1 MDDPSPNVYSATCPS
16 RQALDLV
23 ADKWAVLIIGL
34 LAKQPHRFGQLR
46 RAIDGISQKMLTQT
60 LRNLERD
67 GLVARRA
74 FASVP
79 VTVEYSLTPLGETLT
94 VPLSLLCQWAEQ
106 HIKQVQAAR
115 LARASLSVAS
125 TASESASLSN
135 PPQGVL
141 HDPGQ
146 PAGERFAGHVD
157 QRLRSTRRTR

>member
-1 MDDPSPNVYSATCPS
+1 MKACDPNVYTATCPS

-34 LAKQPHRFGQLR
+34 LAKHPHRFGQLR

-67 GLVARRA
+67 GLVDRRA

-94 VPLSLLCQWAEQ
+94 EPLSLLCQWAEQ
-106 HIKQVQAAR
+106 HIGQVQEAR
-115 LARASLSVAS
+115 LARASLSVAT
-125 TASESASLSN
+125 TASTE
-135 PPQGVL
+135 P
-141 HDPGQ
+141 
-146 PAGERFAGHVD
+146 R
-157 QRLRSTRRTR
+157 